1 VDFKDLL
8 DQWESSE
15 KGKKISEQHERE
27 SRSRDI
33 FEEQGDSS
41 IKPLLSELKRMK
53 PQDEIDLHGLTSTE
67 AKKLVMEFLAQSAQK
82 GLHKVQIIHGK
93 GNHSEN
99 RESVLKKVVRDC
111 IDASPYAG
119 MTGTPHRSDGGSGAV
134 WVALKQKRHRN

>member
-8 DQWESSE
+8 DQWENSE
-15 KGKKISEQHERE
+15 NGKKISEQLERQTQ
-27 SRSRDI
+27 SRDVDG
-33 FEEQGDSS
+33 EQGSRAK
-41 IKPLLSELKRMK
+41 KPLLSDLKRMR
-53 PQDEIDLHGLTSTE
+53 PQDEIDLHGLTSIE
-67 AKKLVMEFLAQSAQK
+67 AKKLVMEFLESSAEK

-119 MTGTPHRSDGGSGAV
+119 MTGTPQRADGGSGAV
-134 WVALKQKRHRN
+134 WVALKKKRHRN